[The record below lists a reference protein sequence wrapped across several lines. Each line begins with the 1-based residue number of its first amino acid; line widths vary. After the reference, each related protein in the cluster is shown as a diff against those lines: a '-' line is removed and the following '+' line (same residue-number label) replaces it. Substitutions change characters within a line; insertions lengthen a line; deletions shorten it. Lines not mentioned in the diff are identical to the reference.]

1 MAEAQEHNLIP
12 VSELKTRYGVSR
24 QVIDDR
30 IKNLGIAPCYVG
42 KKRFLNESQLAALDA
57 EHERIQKKKAGGSSV
72 PPRSKL
78 SVTPGNRDASDK
90 PSDRVQPSN
99 APIVPVAESALD
111 APATP
116 FGEERASVLNRDI
129 QHTWQRAEARAV
141 PAAIAEQEV
150 FNYLLWTHDFQ
161 NPQNK
166 EKVIQGIAESNARWA
181 KQMQEAYDPKAFTE
195 SVMNYGRS
203 RGSEKL

>member
-1 MAEAQEHNLIP
+1 MAEAQEQNLIP

-30 IKNLGIAPCYVG
+30 IKKLGIAPCYVG
-42 KKRFLNESQLAALDA
+42 KKRFLDQSQLAAMDA
-57 EHERIQKKKAGGSSV
+57 EHERIQQKKAGGSSV
-72 PPRSKL
+72 PPPPEPSA
-78 SVTPGNRDASDK
+78 TPGNQDVSDK
-90 PSDRVQPSN
+90 PSDEVQPSN
-99 APIVPVAESALD
+99 ASIVPVNESALD

-116 FGEERASVLNRDI
+116 VGEDRDSVLNSDI
-129 QHTWQRAEARAV
+129 EHTWQRAEARAV

-150 FNYLLWTHDFQ
+150 FNYLLRTHNFR

-166 EKVIQGIAESNARWA
+166 QKVIQGIAESNARLA

-203 RGSEKL
+203 RGSEKV